1 MPEVLMPDQE
11 NAAMTENAANAET
24 VSDAP
29 TFMPPTDVFETKDG
43 FVMLLDMPGTDPDSL
58 NVTLEKRMLTLSAR
72 AKPMTPQGYTPV
84 HAEYRDGNYE
94 RVFMLSEDVDGDR
107 IDAMFKD
114 GVLRLNLPKTT
125 PSPAKK
131 ITVKAA

>member
-1 MPEVLMPDQE
+1 
-11 NAAMTENAANAET
+11 MTENAANAET

-29 TFMPPTDVFETKDG
+29 TFVPPTDIFEAKDG
-43 FVMLLDMPGTDPDSL
+43 IVMLLDMPGTDPDSL

-72 AKPMTPQGYTPV
+72 AKPTTPQGYTPV